1 MKKITKKDKV
11 ESYLEDLMKTEGF
24 TTENLMN
31 TTVYDLFGNAELEG
45 IGKTTLSGALNLF
58 KKKYGLKKPGKG
70 GLVPVKNTKKE
81 RVERYLTNLMKSPEF
96 GVDDLMDLT
105 VYDLFGN
112 SELEGIGKT
121 TLSSGISTFKK
132 KYLKI
137 QYSNESTGE
146 ETNSNSME
154 TDDSHVITE
163 ESTVS
168 TIDQIDEEVD
178 EESEFQDDDEEE
190 EEEEVL
196 DSAVSDEKKDEDQS
210 FEDVFISAIV
220 KEEKKEDQ
228 KPKDVV
234 KTAVKTN
241 VKTTVKKKSEEQ
253 AEAEGV
259 SLKILDADEIATL
272 KNMISRFKTGQ
283 MNIMP
288 MENFELIELK
298 HALRHFGVDYKTILE
313 HYRKNADK

>member
-81 RVERYLTNLMKSPEF
+81 RVERYLTTLMKSPEF

-137 QYSNESTGE
+137 QYSNEATGE
-146 ETNSNSME
+146 ETNTKSME
-154 TDDSHVITE
+154 AEKGDS
-163 ESTVS
+163 ESAEDS
-168 TIDQIDEEVD
+168 GAAFILDQTDEEVD
-178 EESEFQDDDEEE
+178 EESVFQYEDEEDFNLSE
-190 EEEEVL
+190 E
-196 DSAVSDEKKDEDQS
+196 SDQKDEDQS
-210 FEDVFISAIV
+210 FEDVFINAIV
-220 KEEKKEDQ
+220 KEEKKDLK
-228 KPKDVV
+228 KPEGIRKKEV
-234 KTAVKTN
+234 KADGKKT
-241 VKTTVKKKSEEQ
+241 SEKLSEVD
-253 AEAEGV
+253 GV
-259 SLKILDADEIATL
+259 SLKILDSDEIATL
-272 KNMISRFKTGQ
+272 KNMINRFKTGQ

-288 MENFELIELK
+288 VENFELIELK
-298 HALRHFGVDYKTILE
+298 HALRHFGVDYKTILD

>member
-11 ESYLEDLMKTEGF
+11 ESYLEDLMKTDGF

-81 RVERYLTNLMKSPEF
+81 RVERYLTTLMKSPEF

-137 QYSNESTGE
+137 QYSNETIGE
-146 ETNSNSME
+146 ETDTKSMV
-154 TDDSHVITE
+154 TDDSDSDGAENTPT
-163 ESTVS
+163 SLM
-168 TIDQIDEEVD
+168 DQIDDGGEEKSIFQD
-178 EESEFQDDDEEE
+178 EEAENFEVPDEGDQKE
-190 EEEEVL
+190 
-196 DSAVSDEKKDEDQS
+196 DDQS

-220 KEEKKEDQ
+220 KEEKKDNQ
-228 KPKDVV
+228 KQTGAVGKGV
-234 KTAVKTN
+234 KAGN
-241 VKTTVKKKSEEQ
+241 KKKSEALSEENGI
-253 AEAEGV
+253 AA
-259 SLKILDADEIATL
+259 KILDSDEIATL
-272 KNMISRFKTGQ
+272 KNMINRFKTGQ

-298 HALRHFGVDYKTILE
+298 HALQHFGVDYKTILD